1 MERRLA
7 SATAHAQLLDQLINP
22 APGEDFALFET
33 KEKALMFAAALG
45 VHVGRRTPLASRDA
59 SAAIRF
65 DIFEKAMDD
74 GFVHCLAICET
85 GGLAI
90 LADSR
95 EEELAQIFEEYACTG
110 LNEIQARV
118 VGQPEPLQALVHLMN
133 DARFPL
139 VEEGLEGLDSD
150 VLVGLLGR

>member
-7 SATAHAQLLDQLINP
+7 AAAAHAPLLDVLVNP
-22 APGEDFALFET
+22 APGEDFPLFET
-33 KEKALMFAAALG
+33 KQKALMFAAALG
-45 VHVGRRTPLASRDA
+45 GHVGRRTALSARDA

-65 DIFEKAMDD
+65 DIFEKALDD
-74 GFVHCLAICET
+74 GFVHCLAVAET
-85 GGLAI
+85 NGLGI

-110 LNEIQARV
+110 LNEIQNRV
-118 VGQPEPLQALVHLMN
+118 IGQPEPLQALVHLMN

-150 VLVGLLGR
+150 VLVDLLGR